1 MQRWIL
7 AVVVVLV
14 VVVGLWWWAD
24 EEPATEPGTDATPTV
39 APKPQPADEAAPGEP
54 SVWSPPTLHY
64 DTYTSRYGP
73 LPASLEGTQIPFFIT
88 LDDEQHLVPTHTLR
102 RFFEYF
108 FTTVGEEPLDTI
120 IARLEE
126 LIRNHV
132 PEPAASEVLTALRQ
146 YLALKEAE
154 LALEEQIAR
163 DFAASGRVL
172 DVRERARLLR
182 DLRATHLPRD
192 LYQAFYGEEDR
203 RDDYALTRLDI
214 MQNDQLTE
222 AEKVAAM
229 AALEGDLPPAL
240 QEHVREQRLAWE
252 VNQQVDAARARGA
265 TDAEIFQ
272 IRAETYGYEA
282 AQRFS
287 EADQRKA
294 AWETRIQD
302 YRRERAA
309 ILATDSLTETD
320 KAQQIERLQEQHF
333 DAQEQ
338 KRIPTIDRIWDQRE
352 TGQAP

>member
-1 MQRWIL
+1 MQRWVL
-7 AVVVVLV
+7 VLV
-14 VVVGLWWWAD
+14 VGVLVLVGLWWLAREAPAP
-24 EEPATEPGTDATPTV
+24 EETPQVTMDIT
-39 APKPQPADEAAPGEP
+39 PSPQPTNAVSSEAPAA
-54 SVWSPPTLHY
+54 WSPPILHY

-73 LPASLEGTQIPFFIT
+73 LPASLEGTQVPFYIT
-88 LDDEQHLVPTHTLR
+88 LDDQQHLVPTHSLR

-108 FTTVGEEPLDTI
+108 FTTVGEEPLETI

-126 LIRNHV
+126 LIQNHV
-132 PEPAASEVLTALRQ
+132 PEPAASEVLTALKQ

-182 DLRATHLPRD
+182 DLRATELPRE

-203 RDDYALTRLDI
+203 RDDYALKRLEVMRDST
-214 MQNDQLTE
+214 LTDT
-222 AEKVAAM
+222 EKVAAL
-229 AALEGDLPPAL
+229 AAMESDLPPAL

-252 VNQQVDAARARGA
+252 VDQQIDAARARGA
-265 TDAEIFQ
+265 TEAEIFQ
-272 IRAETYGYEA
+272 IRAETYGFEA

-294 AWETRIQD
+294 AWETRISD
-302 YRRERAA
+302 YRRERSA
-309 ILATDSLTETD
+309 ILASDSLTDAD
-320 KAQQIERLQEQHF
+320 KAQQIERLQAQHF

-352 TGQAP
+352 AQQSP